1 MLKVIIHDYAG
12 HPFQF
17 KLAEELSK
25 KIEVH
30 YLYFINDAGPK
41 GNFFN
46 IKNKNLHVEPVGYDI
61 KYNKE
66 NFIMRLFNDIKY
78 GLSVAKIINKIKP
91 DIVLSGNTPTFAQQ
105 SIIKSAKKN
114 SSKFIFWVQD
124 FYSLAVKNIL
134 EKKFKYLSVPIALVF
149 KYMEKIQLYK
159 SDNIIVI
166 ADSFLPI
173 LNKWGIFEDINHIP
187 NWGNLDNLNN
197 NENKDNDFSK
207 QNNLNPEKFR
217 LLYTGTLALKHNPDI
232 IVKIAEFNPDIELL
246 IVAAGSGY
254 KKLLNSNNLPS
265 NIKLLPLQPFEIFN
279 NVLNTSDVCLAI
291 LNKDASNFSVPSKIL
306 NYLCAERP
314 ILMFAPK
321 DNLASKT
328 INEANAGKVFSSE
341 DFKESTLFINKLKK
355 DREYRKQLSISA
367 GKYAKKNFD
376 INIIANKFLEIFIK
390 LKPEKKS

>member
-1 MLKVIIHDYAG
+1 
-12 HPFQF
+12 
-17 KLAEELSK
+17 
-25 KIEVH
+25 
-30 YLYFINDAGPK
+30 
-41 GNFFN
+41 
-46 IKNKNLHVEPVGYDI
+46 
-61 KYNKE
+61 
-66 NFIMRLFNDIKY
+66 
-78 GLSVAKIINKIKP
+78 
-91 DIVLSGNTPTFAQQ
+91 
-105 SIIKSAKKN
+105 
-114 SSKFIFWVQD
+114 
-124 FYSLAVKNIL
+124 
-134 EKKFKYLSVPIALVF
+134 
-149 KYMEKIQLYK
+149 MEKIQLYK

-166 ADSFLPI
+166 SDSFIPM

-232 IVKIAEFNPDIELL
+232 IIKIAEFNPDIELL

-328 INEANAGKVFSSE
+328 IIEANAGKVFSSE
-341 DFKESTLFINKLKK
+341 DFEESTLFINKLIK
-355 DREYRKQLSISA
+355 DREYKNQLSNSA
-367 GKYAKKNFD
+367 GKYAKENFD
-376 INIIANKFLEIFIK
+376 INIIANKFLDIFIK
-390 LKPEKKS
+390 LKPEKKSQ

>member
-12 HPFQF
+12 HPNPF

-78 GLSVAKIINKIKP
+78 GLCVAKIINKIKP

-105 SIIKSAKKN
+105 NIIKSAKKN
-114 SSKFIFWVQD
+114 NSKFIFWVQD

-173 LNKWGIFEDINHIP
+173 LNKWGIFENINHIP

-341 DFKESTLFINKLKK
+341 DFEESTIFINKLIK
-355 DREYRKQLSISA
+355 DSEYRKQLSISA

-376 INIIANKFLEIFIK
+376 INIIANKFLDIFIK